1 MKSFYILAFIL
12 TSTSITIA
20 QQISGPQLLDKT
32 IQYHDPQGHWSTF
45 NDTLNITMT
54 MPESNARNS
63 QIVINLPKEYFSV
76 TAKKDTVTTQYT
88 IIKDSCTISLNGNK
102 KLTTKQLKSNNLS
115 CDRAT
120 LYKNYYTYL
129 YGLPMKLKD
138 KGTIISPEAK
148 TVNFKGKTYL
158 QLQVNYNAEVG
169 KDVWYFYFNPKTYA
183 MEMYQFYKT
192 DSIGQVD
199 TNTGEYIIL
208 NDIKT
213 VNGIKI
219 PKIRTWYYNKDD
231 KYLATDNL
239 N

>member
-20 QQISGPQLLDKT
+20 QQISGPELLDKA

-54 MPESNARNS
+54 MPESNARTS

-102 KLTTKQLKSNNLS
+102 KLTNKQLKSNNLS

-148 TVNFKGKTYL
+148 IVNFKGKTYL

>member
-20 QQISGPQLLDKT
+20 QQISGPQLLDKA

-76 TAKKDTVTTQYT
+76 TEKKDTVTTQYT

-102 KLTTKQLKSNNLS
+102 KLTNKQLKSNNLS

>member
-12 TSTSITIA
+12 ISTSITIA

-102 KLTTKQLKSNNLS
+102 KLTNKQLKSNNLS

-183 MEMYQFYKT
+183 MEMYQFYKK

>member
-32 IQYHDPQGHWSTF
+32 IQYHDPQGHWPTF

-54 MPESNARNS
+54 MPESNARTS

-102 KLTTKQLKSNNLS
+102 KLTNKQLKSNNLS
-115 CDRAT
+115 CDRAM

-169 KDVWYFYFNPKTYA
+169 KDIWYFYFNPKTYA

-219 PKIRTWYYNKDD
+219 PKVRTWYYNKDD

>member
-20 QQISGPQLLDKT
+20 QQISGPQLLDKA

-54 MPESNARNS
+54 MPESNARTS
-63 QIVINLPKEYFSV
+63 QIVINIPKEYFSV

-102 KLTTKQLKSNNLS
+102 KLTNKQIKSNNLS

-148 TVNFKGKTYL
+148 TVNFKSKTYL

-183 MEMYQFYKT
+183 IEMYQFYKT
-192 DSIGQVD
+192 DNIGQVD

>member
-20 QQISGPQLLDKT
+20 QQISGPQLLDKA

-102 KLTTKQLKSNNLS
+102 KLTNKQLKSNNLS

-213 VNGIKI
+213 VNGIKT

>member
-1 MKSFYILAFIL
+1 MKSFYILALIL

-102 KLTTKQLKSNNLS
+102 KLTNKQLKSNNLS